1 MVNDLG
7 PADGHGVFLMEQI
20 LQPEGRRNEPGA
32 EVTSMSLKIMVVD
45 DEPLSPKLIRSL
57 ATPLDHTVLA
67 FEDGQAAGQR
77 AESQRFDVAFVG
89 MGTPQLDGLELARRI
104 RKSPLNL
111 ETTIVMLSATDD
123 IDSLRKAFGDG
134 ADFVLA
140 KPVAAGRIRQMLAAM
155 DSPGWKGKRH
165 AARLPL
171 MTEVICTSGDQKFP
185 LRSLNVSETGMLL
198 QGTADIELGQE
209 VALEF
214 KIAEVQTSLKV
225 LARIVR
231 KEGTERLGLGFV
243 ALAPEDLNAIQ
254 LYVLGRLRDLTP
266 PRDFSNIGMHR
277 LFTP

>member
-1 MVNDLG
+1 
-7 PADGHGVFLMEQI
+7 
-20 LQPEGRRNEPGA
+20 
-32 EVTSMSLKIMVVD
+32 MSLKIMVVD

-57 ATPLDHTVLA
+57 AAPLDHTVVA
-67 FEDGQAAGQR
+67 FEDSQAAGQR

-89 MGTPQLDGLELARRI
+89 MGTPELDGLELARRI

-123 IDSLRKAFGDG
+123 TASLRRAFGDG

-171 MTEVICTSGDQKFP
+171 ITEVICTWGDQKFP
-185 LRSLNVSETGMLL
+185 LRSLNISETGMLL
-198 QGTADIELGQE
+198 QGSAEIEQGQE

-214 KIAEVQTSLKV
+214 KIMEVQASLNV

-231 KEGTERLGLGFV
+231 KEGTERVGVGFV

-254 LYVLGRLRDLTP
+254 LYVLGRLRDSTP